1 MEYAEYIN
9 FYLQIRNQLEEIR
22 NNDISGQ
29 VTLDNIY
36 MYFFNELENYTLDDK
51 TSLEVLTNVMIQN
64 KISFDI
70 EEGKLKK
77 TYANYL
83 KVREFLKTEEEK
95 YRYELLKIN
104 VKNYFED
111 NPEMCNF
118 SLINFE
124 KIIEETLKV
133 IDGYDEIFLDYYQ
146 YYFSLEKTISLIE
159 SFFNEVDTS
168 KRLSNIFKEFLN
180 DENVFIWDKN
190 DEEKY
195 NLLRKSKLAKSC
207 PYCDFYDGFVSR
219 INNEIFVNVYCRNN
233 LLDSYNIIHEF
244 IHYYIVKEIKL
255 DEESE
260 SSKFFAEFPSIF
272 FEYLFN
278 MYLEDCALFEFDRD
292 IDIMERKVEVIKNVF
307 MISST
312 CKLYNAIS
320 KGNVEFSDFY
330 QEYSNSLEFK
340 NYEDKASHIYLE
352 LTEQIYDM
360 DMFCD
365 VININISEIDYSN
378 IISYVSATLFSEE
391 LIRLIRNGKMYLVNR
406 LIDVMDSLAYTSMDP
421 KYILSYLE
429 LDYRFFG
436 FEQVSENVVPKR
448 LEKIR

>member
-9 FYLQIRNQLEEIR
+9 FYLQIENQLEEIR

-124 KIIEETLKV
+124 KIIEETLNV

-146 YYFSLEKTISLIE
+146 YYFSLEKTISLI
-159 SFFNEVDTS
+159 
-168 KRLSNIFKEFLN
+168 
-180 DENVFIWDKN
+180 
-190 DEEKY
+190 
-195 NLLRKSKLAKSC
+195 
-207 PYCDFYDGFVSR
+207 
-219 INNEIFVNVYCRNN
+219 
-233 LLDSYNIIHEF
+233 
-244 IHYYIVKEIKL
+244 
-255 DEESE
+255 
-260 SSKFFAEFPSIF
+260 
-272 FEYLFN
+272 
-278 MYLEDCALFEFDRD
+278 
-292 IDIMERKVEVIKNVF
+292 
-307 MISST
+307 
-312 CKLYNAIS
+312 
-320 KGNVEFSDFY
+320 
-330 QEYSNSLEFK
+330 
-340 NYEDKASHIYLE
+340 
-352 LTEQIYDM
+352 
-360 DMFCD
+360 
-365 VININISEIDYSN
+365 
-378 IISYVSATLFSEE
+378 
-391 LIRLIRNGKMYLVNR
+391 
-406 LIDVMDSLAYTSMDP
+406 
-421 KYILSYLE
+421 
-429 LDYRFFG
+429 
-436 FEQVSENVVPKR
+436 
-448 LEKIR
+448 

>member
-1 MEYAEYIN
+1 MGYAEYIN
-9 FYLQIRNQLEEIR
+9 FYLQIENQLEEIR

-195 NLLRKSKLAKSC
+195 NLLRKSKLPKSC

-244 IHYYIVKEIKL
+244 IHYYIVK
-255 DEESE
+255 
-260 SSKFFAEFPSIF
+260 
-272 FEYLFN
+272 
-278 MYLEDCALFEFDRD
+278 
-292 IDIMERKVEVIKNVF
+292 
-307 MISST
+307 
-312 CKLYNAIS
+312 
-320 KGNVEFSDFY
+320 
-330 QEYSNSLEFK
+330 
-340 NYEDKASHIYLE
+340 
-352 LTEQIYDM
+352 
-360 DMFCD
+360 
-365 VININISEIDYSN
+365 
-378 IISYVSATLFSEE
+378 
-391 LIRLIRNGKMYLVNR
+391 
-406 LIDVMDSLAYTSMDP
+406 
-421 KYILSYLE
+421 
-429 LDYRFFG
+429 
-436 FEQVSENVVPKR
+436 
-448 LEKIR
+448 